1 MRSPAR
7 QDPPIASHW
16 LAEFSNALLDIN
28 RLARDKALESFH
40 HQALQRLQRL
50 LPFDK
55 AWWGRAALIDG
66 LPEEHSRHLFGLPA
80 EYLDDWQSIREQD
93 ITVDRVHS
101 SPGHA
106 VIIDMQA
113 ADSPAGLRWLAA
125 RHELGELI
133 CIIHVDPL
141 TQLSDHLALYRQP
154 GAPRF
159 GELERLLLD
168 NLMPHLVAA
177 VSVNQIRTL
186 VAMRESLQSQ
196 ALAMA
201 VCDRHGVLYCAE
213 RGFVE
218 LLLTEWPQW
227 TGPQL
232 PEQASPQG
240 YAGEHLAI
248 ESRIV
253 GDLHLLTAR
262 RRGPMERL
270 SGREREVALLFGEG
284 RTYKEIARELG
295 LAPNTVRHHIRTIY
309 AKLGVNDK
317 ASVAHLLHRLVP
329 D

>member
-1 MRSPAR
+1 MSSHAR
-7 QDPPIASHW
+7 DDQLISSSW
-16 LAEFSNALLDIN
+16 LEHFGSALLDIQ

-40 HQALQRLQRL
+40 HQALQRLQHL

-55 AWWGRAALIDG
+55 AWWGRAALLDG
-66 LPEEHSRHLFGLPA
+66 LPEEHSRHLFALPP
-80 EYLDDWQSIREQD
+80 EYLDDWQSIRAQD
-93 ITVDRVHS
+93 ITVDRVYAT
-101 SPGHA
+101 PEHA
-106 VIIDMQA
+106 VIVDMQA

-125 RHELGELI
+125 RHDLGELI
-133 CIIHVDPL
+133 CIIHIDPL
-141 TQLSDHLALYRQP
+141 TQLSDHLSLYRGP

-159 GELERLLLD
+159 GALDRLLLD

-186 VAMRESLQSQ
+186 VAMRESLQSH

-201 VCDRHGVLYCAE
+201 VCDRHGVLHCAE

-232 PEQASPQG
+232 PAQASPQG
-240 YAGEHLAI
+240 YAGARLVI

-284 RTYKEIARELG
+284 RTYKEIARELD
-295 LAPNTVRHHIRTIY
+295 LAPNTVRHHIRSLY
-309 AKLGVNDK
+309 SKLGVNDK
-317 ASVAHLLHRLVP
+317 ASVAHLLHQLSP

>member
-1 MRSPAR
+1 MSSHAR
-7 QDPPIASHW
+7 EDQLIASSW
-16 LAEFSNALLDIN
+16 LEEFSNALLDIH
-28 RLARDKALESFH
+28 RMARDKALESFH

-50 LPFDK
+50 LPFDA
-55 AWWGRAALIDG
+55 AWWGRAAMLDG
-66 LPEEHSRHLFGLPA
+66 LPEEHSRHLFDLPA
-80 EYLDDWQSIREQD
+80 EYIDDWQSIREQD
-93 ITVDRVHS
+93 ITIDRVYAT
-101 SPGHA
+101 PEHA
-106 VIIDMQA
+106 VIVDMRA
-113 ADSPAGLRWLAA
+113 ADSPAGLRWLAG
-125 RHELGELI
+125 RHDLGELI
-133 CIIHVDPL
+133 CIIHIDPV
-141 TQLSDHLALYRQP
+141 TQLSDHLSLYRRP

-159 GELERLLLD
+159 STLDRRLLD

-177 VSVNQIRTL
+177 VSANQIRTL

-201 VCDRHGVLYCAE
+201 VCDRHGMLHCAE

-218 LLLTEWPQW
+218 LLLGEWPQW

-232 PEQASPQG
+232 PAQASPQG
-240 YAGEHLAI
+240 YAGERLMI

-284 RTYKEIARELG
+284 RTYKEIARELD

-309 AKLGVNDK
+309 SKLGVNDK
-317 ASVAHLLHRLVP
+317 ASVAHLLHQLSP

>member
-1 MRSPAR
+1 MSSHAR
-7 QDPPIASHW
+7 EDQRIASHW
-16 LAEFSNALLDIN
+16 LEDFSSAVLDVQ
-28 RLARDKALESFH
+28 RLARDKALENFH
-40 HQALQRLQRL
+40 QQTLQRLQRL

-106 VIIDMQA
+106 AIIDMRA
-113 ADSPAGLRWLAA
+113 ADSPAGLRWLAE
-125 RHELGELI
+125 RHGLGELI

-141 TQLSDHLALYRQP
+141 TQLSDHLALYRRP

-232 PEQASPQG
+232 PPQASPQG
-240 YAGEHLAI
+240 YAGACLVI

-262 RRGPMERL
+262 RRGPMEQL
-270 SGREREVALLFGEG
+270 SSREREVALLFGEG
-284 RTYKEIARELG
+284 HTYKAIARELG

-309 AKLGVNDK
+309 SKLGVNDK
-317 ASVAHLLHRLVP
+317 ASVAHLLHQLSP